1 MVDSIQAIRGTLGLV
16 RALLKKGE
24 WNPRNFKASVLWRQ
38 ILHPLNKGLNLKE
51 YSASI
56 EGSACGGGPQDL
68 ELRLKEKNHGLEA
81 TRGSCVI
88 SGQRHVRSGDDM
100 ANLTWNRSLIKLIE
114 NRLELPALGRCGT
127 VCCFILV
134 LLHIVLNCFSST
146 FGYLSR
152 KLGETCC
159 WGTSCRL
166 AGKARPDLQVWR
178 LHDEN
183 PMPSNKAGSGQGA
196 VRPCRESRVLP
207 PLCWFLNVEKKVYL
221 LETRDL
227 VEILS
232 CFAEVSW
239 CCSHA
244 SGRFPVLLGE
254 CMSDPAGDSPHQ
266 FRVTSRSRAAALA
279 CTELNLF
286 LIREIEVIVIFCF
299 VFACLCC
306 ICLMHFLRLFVVHFM
321 FHLLHEIVL
330 LLFGECLSICK
341 VSQDALIIMR
351 QARST

>member
-1 MVDSIQAIRGTLGLV
+1 MVDSIQVIRGTLGLV

-159 WGTSCRL
+159 
-166 AGKARPDLQVWR
+166 
-178 LHDEN
+178 
-183 PMPSNKAGSGQGA
+183 
-196 VRPCRESRVLP
+196 
-207 PLCWFLNVEKKVYL
+207 
-221 LETRDL
+221 
-227 VEILS
+227 
-232 CFAEVSW
+232 
-239 CCSHA
+239 
-244 SGRFPVLLGE
+244 
-254 CMSDPAGDSPHQ
+254 
-266 FRVTSRSRAAALA
+266 
-279 CTELNLF
+279 
-286 LIREIEVIVIFCF
+286 
-299 VFACLCC
+299 
-306 ICLMHFLRLFVVHFM
+306 
-321 FHLLHEIVL
+321 
-330 LLFGECLSICK
+330 
-341 VSQDALIIMR
+341 
-351 QARST
+351 

>member
-114 NRLELPALGRCGT
+114 NRLGLPALGRCGT

-134 LLHIVLNCFSST
+134 LLSFILFETVSAAPSDIFLASWVRLAAEAHRVVWQGRPGLNCKFDCQPPWKIPRRH
-146 FGYLSR
+146 FQA
-152 KLGETCC
+152 C
-159 WGTSCRL
+159 
-166 AGKARPDLQVWR
+166 
-178 LHDEN
+178 
-183 PMPSNKAGSGQGA
+183 SGQGA
-196 VRPCRESRVLP
+196 VRPCRQSSNLP

-221 LETRDL
+221 LETP
-227 VEILS
+227 
-232 CFAEVSW
+232 
-239 CCSHA
+239 
-244 SGRFPVLLGE
+244 RFG
-254 CMSDPAGDSPHQ
+254 
-266 FRVTSRSRAAALA
+266 
-279 CTELNLF
+279 
-286 LIREIEVIVIFCF
+286 
-299 VFACLCC
+299 
-306 ICLMHFLRLFVVHFM
+306 
-321 FHLLHEIVL
+321 
-330 LLFGECLSICK
+330 
-341 VSQDALIIMR
+341 
-351 QARST
+351 